1 MQDRYVGDIGDF
13 GKYLLLKSLCKNNN
27 IKLGVNWC
35 YVNHEYSTKEKEKN
49 DGKYTGYLYQKNN
62 KHKVYKETDEILIN
76 QLRNIVESE
85 YRTIISIEKNNIL
98 PKGTMFFNK
107 ETPVGTKRFSWHAE
121 SLEKLNNCDLIFYD
135 PDNGLEIST
144 CGKLHP
150 DAVKYVYYDEIR
162 DTYAKGKSIIIYQH
176 TNRSKTLKTQINER
190 VLQLKEIGIPENTIS
205 VIYSKI
211 GISRFYLIVKQQKGD
226 LIEQNLHN
234 FIGNYYQLFKQHPIK

>member
-85 YRTIISIEKNNIL
+85 YRTY
-98 PKGTMFFNK
+98 P
-107 ETPVGTKRFSWHAE
+107 
-121 SLEKLNNCDLIFYD
+121 
-135 PDNGLEIST
+135 
-144 CGKLHP
+144 
-150 DAVKYVYYDEIR
+150 
-162 DTYAKGKSIIIYQH
+162 
-176 TNRSKTLKTQINER
+176 
-190 VLQLKEIGIPENTIS
+190 
-205 VIYSKI
+205 
-211 GISRFYLIVKQQKGD
+211 
-226 LIEQNLHN
+226 
-234 FIGNYYQLFKQHPIK
+234 

>member
-49 DGKYTGYLYQKNN
+49 DGKYTGYLYQKNK

-121 SLEKLNNCDLIFYD
+121 SLETLKGCDIIFYD
-135 PDNGLEIST
+135 PDNGLEIPT
-144 CGKLHP
+144 CGKLHR

-162 DTYAKGKSIIIYQH
+162 DTYSKGKSIIIYQH
-176 TNRSKTLKTQINER
+176 TNRSKTLETQINER
-190 VLQLKEIGIPENTIS
+190 VLQLKGIGIPENTIS

-211 GISRFYLIVKQQKGD
+211 GISRFYIIIKQQKND
-226 LIEQNLHN
+226 LVEQGLNN
-234 FIGNYYQLFKQHPIK
+234 FINNHPLFEKHF